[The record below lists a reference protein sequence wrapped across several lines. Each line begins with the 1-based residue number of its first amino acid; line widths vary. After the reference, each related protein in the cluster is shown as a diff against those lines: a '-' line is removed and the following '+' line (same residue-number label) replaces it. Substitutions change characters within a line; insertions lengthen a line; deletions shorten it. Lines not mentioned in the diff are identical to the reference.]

1 MNWYAFLVGV
11 GASLSIWRIV
21 QGQKK
26 QEDFQWALAGLWVL
40 VGAWLGARL
49 AYFIWHPA
57 AIIDFGWQAVG
68 LREGGMV
75 WSGAVLGA
83 WITIIVLALARRSS
97 WLVVADR
104 LLVMLPPL
112 AIMTWLAGWISG
124 SGYGPVMQAAWWVPR
139 TMDDSFQLLP
149 RFPLQWLA
157 AASLFLTFLLSES
170 RFPPQKTGA
179 QAALIWTVF
188 SVHTLVFSLLRAD
201 QRPEWLGVY
210 WDIWFLILCL
220 LWAIIWNWIVFFR
233 KASQEQV

>member
-1 MNWYAFLVGV
+1 
-11 GASLSIWRIV
+11 
-21 QGQKK
+21 
-26 QEDFQWALAGLWVL
+26 
-40 VGAWLGARL
+40 
-49 AYFIWHPA
+49 
-57 AIIDFGWQAVG
+57 
-68 LREGGMV
+68 
-75 WSGAVLGA
+75 
-83 WITIIVLALARRSS
+83 
-97 WLVVADR
+97 
-104 LLVMLPPL
+104 
-112 AIMTWLAGWISG
+112 
-124 SGYGPVMQAAWWVPR
+124 
-139 TMDDSFQLLP
+139 MDDSFQLLP